1 MTDEDKLE
9 KMFTEVH
16 GEMTGSC
23 SIEVYY
29 TEDTYEPDGINVIK
43 DGDLCWS
50 KTKTDILFDY
60 ITKEW

>member
-1 MTDEDKLE
+1 MTDEEKLE

-23 SIEVYY
+23 RTEVYH
-29 TEDTYEPDGINVIK
+29 EDYEPEGIHVMK
-43 DGDLCWS
+43 DGNVCWS
-50 KTKTDILFDY
+50 KSKTDILFDY